1 MEHGVTVIDKIN
13 YKIDGHIWYRVKL
26 EDGTQG
32 YISESYI
39 QTIPD
44 VKYKIEETQIKIT
57 PTTVITDIPGATLV
71 GEVLGTGAKATIGE
85 QEYTIV
91 MVGDVNGDG
100 LIDSADLLKIVKHLK
115 GISKI
120 DIEKSADVN
129 SDGEIDSGDLLKTVK
144 YLKGI
149 STISI

>member
-1 MEHGVTVIDKIN
+1 M
-13 YKIDGHIWYRVKL
+13 
-26 EDGTQG
+26 
-32 YISESYI
+32 
-39 QTIPD
+39 
-44 VKYKIEETQIKIT
+44 
-57 PTTVITDIPGATLV
+57 